1 MLAFLAVAVAF
12 PSPII
17 AGVCLIN
24 IGFFVYLAFDDER
37 VLLASPLGESYQAY
51 RQRVGMVVPRF
62 N

>member
-1 MLAFLAVAVAF
+1 
-12 PSPII
+12 
-17 AGVCLIN
+17 VCLIN